1 MHAHAKTTAPSQ
13 AHPYTTT
20 CTCTPTHAT
29 TTHLAYT
36 HTHTHTR
43 THTHAHTHTHNTNPH
58 THTYTHTNP
67 HTHALSLGTE
77 RATDTWMGWPGSGAE
92 GGWGRTANGA
102 GCADGSCVLRGSNVD
117 VEEGSVIAPRDAWIS
132 SRISARNSSLSPTW
146 EVPSG
151 GWREAVCAEGS
162 WSLDA
167 AAPAFA
173 ARLRPRPRSG
183 GSRRGTRARAVDERV
198 VRFLGINGD

>member
-1 MHAHAKTTAPSQ
+1 M
-13 AHPYTTT
+13 
-20 CTCTPTHAT
+20 
-29 TTHLAYT
+29 
-36 HTHTHTR
+36 
-43 THTHAHTHTHNTNPH
+43 
-58 THTYTHTNP
+58 
-67 HTHALSLGTE
+67 
-77 RATDTWMGWPGSGAE
+77 
-92 GGWGRTANGA
+92 ANGA

-151 GWREAVCAEGS
+151 GWREAVCAEGT

-173 ARLRPRPRSG
+173 ARLRPRPW
-183 GSRRGTRARAVDERV
+183 GSRRGARARAVDERV
-198 VRFLGINGD
+198 VRFLGITAHRQGAGTKRETKRETKTRAAQLGSHLQSTLYHVLWVWPLYTARTRAPQWEWPATHH